1 MTQTPTIRPSL
12 WWAALAIPF
21 FLAGVGLAIFSL
33 VTQIQRVGASMA
45 YANVPGEMDLD
56 LKRNL
61 AYTIFM
67 EQMSGGSS
75 DPAPMFALKSSVR
88 CDLRA
93 LPYGDV
99 IPMSAPHGSTTY
111 NYGARSGI
119 SLLNFD
125 VERDG
130 TYLLACQDHREK
142 PGPPLRIA
150 VGAGAAEAITSAV
163 EKGLVSF
170 FGGGLV
176 ALLIFVSVLMLR
188 DQSKRAIRAL
198 GLKRVSVLRQPWR
211 ARNSNGAVRG

>member
-1 MTQTPTIRPSL
+1 MTQTQTIRPSL

-33 VTQIQRVGASMA
+33 VAQIQRVAASMA
-45 YANVPGEMDLD
+45 YAKVPGEMDLD

-61 AYTIFM
+61 SYTIFL
-67 EQMSGGSS
+67 EQMYGGSS

-88 CDLRA
+88 CELRA

-119 SLLNFD
+119 SLLNFN

-130 TYLLACQDHREK
+130 MYLLACQDHREK

-150 VGAGAAEAITSAV
+150 VGAGAAEAITSAA

-176 ALLIFVSVLMLR
+176 GLLIFVRVLMLR

-198 GLKRVSVLRQPWR
+198 GLKPV
-211 ARNSNGAVRG
+211 

>member
-1 MTQTPTIRPSL
+1 
-12 WWAALAIPF
+12 
-21 FLAGVGLAIFSL
+21 
-33 VTQIQRVGASMA
+33 MA
-45 YANVPGEMDLD
+45 YTNVPGEMDLD

-61 AYTIFM
+61 SYTIFL

-75 DPAPMFALKSSVR
+75 DPVPMFALKSSVR
-88 CDLRA
+88 CELRA

-119 SLLNFD
+119 SLLNFN

-163 EKGLVSF
+163 ENGLVSC
-170 FGGGLV
+170 FGGVLLG
-176 ALLIFVSVLMLR
+176 LLIFVLLLMLR
-188 DQSKRAIRAL
+188 DHSKRAIRPL
-198 GLKRVSVLRQPWR
+198 GLKPVSLLRQPPR
-211 ARNSNGAVRG
+211 PPNSKGAPRVSGVHQ

>member
-1 MTQTPTIRPSL
+1 MTQTQTIRPSL

-45 YANVPGEMDLD
+45 YTNVPGEMDLD

-61 AYTIFM
+61 SYTIFL
-67 EQMSGGSS
+67 EQMYGGSS

-88 CDLRA
+88 CELRA

-119 SLLNFD
+119 SLLNFN

-170 FGGGLV
+170 FGEGLV
-176 ALLIFVSVLMLR
+176 ALLIFVRVLMLR

-198 GLKRVSVLRQPWR
+198 GLKPV
-211 ARNSNGAVRG
+211 